1 MSPLVCALLTITRLG
16 RARCGVA
23 SSLLWL
29 FVIMALPAGVQANAP
44 LVLTQD
50 RPQLNAWEAITLKA
64 DPTYQLSVQDMLERL
79 DEFKA
84 PARRGGSLGVHKA
97 AMWLH
102 IPIVAPKTPRAPWMV
117 DIGYSSLQAEI
128 YLVQWRPG
136 APAGSHQPA

>member
-50 RPQLNAWEAITLKA
+50 RPQMSAPTRRARTDRKETRSAMNRVLLTGRLTR
-64 DPTYQLSVQDMLERL
+64 DPEL
-79 DEFKA
+79 
-84 PARRGGSLGVHKA
+84 
-97 AMWLH
+97 
-102 IPIVAPKTPRAPWMV
+102 TPEPPCTAT
-117 DIGYSSLQAEI
+117 
-128 YLVQWRPG
+128 
-136 APAGSHQPA
+136 PAGFDKAIMCSSSNSAGKSLAGAGRSAFSVTFSEIRTGGRRTTSPG